1 MKTLVRITIIIVMA
15 LGFTAR
21 STQTDKVA
29 VDAQATKEVVTTPEP
44 PTDAENNHFLKS

>member
-15 LGFTAR
+15 LGFMAC

-29 VDAQATKEVVTTPEP
+29 ADAQATKEVVTTPERP
-44 PTDAENNHFLKS
+44 SDARPDGI